1 MLLTQLILAQSFN
14 IIETLSNF
22 IISVIEQLGY
32 AGVFVGM
39 TLESCGLPIPSEV
52 IMPFAGYVVWEGGL
66 TLIGITLAG
75 TLGCLAGSLIAYYI
89 GLWGGRPLLERYGKY
104 VLIRKRELDLADKWF
119 DKYGDRAVFVSRLL
133 PVVRTYISFPAGI
146 VNMDVKK
153 FSLYT
158 VLGSLLWCFGLAYI
172 GVLLGP
178 HWVDIEG
185 LFRYLDIAV
194 ILGIIALVAYLIYH
208 RERIVS
214 HMRS

>member
-1 MLLTQLILAQSFN
+1 MLFTPLILAQSFN

-39 TLESCGLPIPSEV
+39 TLESVGLPIPSEV

-66 TLIGITLAG
+66 TLIGITVAG

-104 VLIRKRELDLADKWF
+104 VLISTRELDLADKWF

-158 VLGSLLWCFGLAYI
+158 FLGSLPWCFGLAYI

-178 HWVDIEG
+178 HWEDIKG

-194 ILGIIALVAYLIYH
+194 IVGIIALVVYLIYH